1 MAPNKYTA
9 EEVIAAF
16 KKPRQTKTSKEA
28 ENSKHLDI
36 NEVRRALTYLDPSNR
51 EVWINVGHEMKSEG
65 ESLRELYLEW
75 SRSDLTGTTPNSFVS
90 DEEVYSKWEEFD
102 PSRTSISSL
111 YRGAEKN
118 GYEPPHDS
126 YLLDRGTTVESAN
139 YLLSKMSLKGP
150 EPVFSEGSFWQY
162 EQNHWVK
169 IPNHDLRRFVHK
181 LDGIKVKQSK
191 KPLNAT
197 SSFIDGVL
205 KEMAAMCANPDFFS
219 NAPCGAN
226 LQNGFVRLNDDG
238 ALVLEDH
245 SPRHLQRNV
254 IKCNWLPDITEE
266 FTGYTRVL
274 LDGCFGESDR
284 ELQNLLLEIIGVT
297 ILGVSTRM
305 KAPKGI
311 VFFGATASNGKST
324 ILSLIRLILP
334 HSATCSIPP
343 SDFER
348 EQSLATLV
356 GKTANLTDEIS
367 NHKSIASDKMKSLI
381 TGDIVA
387 AKVVYQPVFNFKPVA
402 THIFATN
409 ELPNFKG
416 GVDAGVERRMLVIP
430 FTKTIP
436 EEKRITD
443 LEELIADKE
452 ASLLVSA
459 AISIGGKAYQ
469 RGTFNI
475 PASCKGATEQ
485 WFKDSDPVREWYA
498 EGEIR
503 RHVNHKPKL
512 LKELY
517 KNFCDD
523 IREFEDAN
531 YLPGKRRF
539 IAQIKAL
546 VETDV
551 DWRIERHGG
560 GLMICRSS
568 LV

>member
-1 MAPNKYTA
+1 MAPHKYNT

-16 KKPRQTKTSKEA
+16 KKPTWEKPSKEP
-28 ENSKHLDI
+28 EGSKYLDI
-36 NEVRRALTYLDPSNR
+36 NEIKRALTYLDPSNR

-65 ESLRELYLEW
+65 ESLREPYMEW
-75 SRSDLTGTTPNSFVS
+75 SRGDLTGTTPTSFVS
-90 DEEVYSKWEEFD
+90 DEEVCLKWEEFD
-102 PSRTSISSL
+102 PKRTSISSL
-111 YRGAEKN
+111 FRAAEKN
-118 GYEPPHDS
+118 GYEPSQDS
-126 YLLDRGTTVESAN
+126 YLLNRGTIVECAKH
-139 YLLSKMSLKGP
+139 LLSKMSLKGP

-162 EQNHWVK
+162 EQNRWVQ
-169 IPNHDLRRFVHK
+169 IPNHDLRKLGHK
-181 LDGIKVKQSK
+181 LDGMKVKQSK

-205 KEMAAMCANPDFFS
+205 KELAAMCANPNFFS
-219 NAPCGAN
+219 SAPSGAN
-226 LQNGFVRLNDDG
+226 LLSGFVRLNSDG
-238 ALVLEDH
+238 SLVLEEH
-245 SPRHLQRNV
+245 SPQHMQRSV
-254 IKCNWLPDITEE
+254 IECNWIPNITGE
-266 FTGYTRVL
+266 FAGYTRIL
-274 LDGCFGESDR
+274 FDGCFGESGAGV
-284 ELQNLLLEIIGVT
+284 QNLLLEIIGVT
-297 ILGVSTRM
+297 ILGVPTQM

-311 VFFGATASNGKST
+311 VFFGPTAGNGKST
-324 ILSLIRLILP
+324 LLDLIRLVLP
-334 HSATCSIPP
+334 SYATCSIPP
-343 SDFER
+343 SDFEK

-356 GKTANLTDEIS
+356 GKMANLTDEIS
-367 NHKSIASDKMKSLI
+367 THKSIASDKMKSLI

-387 AKVVYQPVFNFKPVA
+387 AKVVYRPVFNFKPRA

-436 EEKRITD
+436 EEKRIAD

-475 PASCKGATEQ
+475 PASCKAATEQ

-551 DWRIERHGG
+551 DWRIERHGR

>member
-1 MAPNKYTA
+1 MVPHQYNA
-9 EEVIAAF
+9 EEIIAAF
-16 KKPRQTKTSKEA
+16 KKSTQRKTNREP
-28 ENSKHLDI
+28 EWSKHLDV
-36 NEVRRALTYLDPSNR
+36 NEIKRALTYLDPSNR
-51 EVWINVGHEMKSEG
+51 EVWIKVGHEMKSKG
-65 ESLRELYLEW
+65 ESLRQPYIEW
-75 SRSDLTGTTPNSFVS
+75 SRGDLTGVTPINFIS
-90 DEEVYSKWEEFD
+90 DEDVCLKWEEFD
-102 PSRTSISSL
+102 PKRTSISFL
-111 YRGAEKN
+111 FKAAEKN
-118 GYEPPHDS
+118 GYELPHYS
-126 YLLDRGTTVESAN
+126 YPLERGTIVECAE
-139 YLLSKMSLKGP
+139 YILSKMSLNAP

-162 EQNHWVK
+162 EGNCWVQ
-169 IPNHDLRRFVHK
+169 IPNHDLRKLGHK

-191 KPLNAT
+191 KALNAT

-219 NAPCGAN
+219 QAPCGAN

-238 ALVLEDH
+238 SLVLEDH

-254 IKCNWLPDITEE
+254 IKCNWLPEITEQ

-274 LDGCFGESDR
+274 LDGCFGESGT

-334 HSATCSIPP
+334 QSATCSIPP

-367 NHKSIASDKMKSLI
+367 NHKFIASDKMKSLI

-387 AKVVYQPVFNFKPVA
+387 AKVIYQPVFNFKPIA

-430 FTKTIP
+430 FNKTIP
-436 EEKRITD
+436 EKKRITN

-459 AISIGGKAYQ
+459 AISIGGRAYQ

-475 PASCKGATEQ
+475 PASCKDATQQ

-498 EGEIR
+498 EGEMG
-503 RHVNHKPKL
+503 RHVGRKPKL

-517 KNFCDD
+517 KNFCED

-546 VETDV
+546 VETNI
-551 DWRIERHGG
+551 DWRIERHGRG
-560 GLMICRSS
+560 HMICRNT

>member
-9 EEVIAAF
+9 EEVITAF
-16 KKPRQTKTSKEA
+16 KRPTQRKTSEQP
-28 ENSKHLDI
+28 EDFKHLDI
-36 NEVRRALTYLDPSNR
+36 NEVRRALTYLDPSDR
-51 EVWINVGHEMKSEG
+51 DVWINVGHEMKSEG
-65 ESLRELYLEW
+65 ESLGELYLEW
-75 SRSDLTGTTPNSFVS
+75 SRGDLTGNTPNSFVS
-90 DEEVYSKWEEFD
+90 DEEVCTKWKEFD
-102 PSRTSISSL
+102 PRRTSISSL
-111 YRGAEKN
+111 FKAAEKN
-118 GYEPPHDS
+118 GYEPSQDS
-126 YLLDRGTTVESAN
+126 YLLNRGTIVECAKH
-139 YLLSKMSLKGP
+139 LLSKMSVKGP

-162 EQNHWVK
+162 EQNHWVQ
-169 IPNHDLRRFVHK
+169 IPNHDLRKLGHT
-181 LDGIKVKQSK
+181 LDGMRVKQSK

-205 KEMAAMCANPDFFS
+205 KEMAAICAKPDFFS

-226 LQNGFVRLNDDG
+226 LQNGFVRLNADG

-274 LDGCFGESDR
+274 MDGCFGEPDT
-284 ELQNLLLEIIGVT
+284 ELKNLLLEIIGST

-334 HSATCSIPP
+334 RSATCSIPP

-356 GKTANLTDEIS
+356 GKIANLTDEIS
-367 NHKSIASDKMKSLI
+367 NHKSISSDKMKSLI

-387 AKVVYQPVFNFKPVA
+387 AKVVYQPVFNFKPMA

-443 LEELIADKE
+443 LGELIAAKE
-452 ASLLVSA
+452 ASSLVSA
-459 AISIGGKAYQ
+459 AILAGGKAYQ

-475 PASCKGATEQ
+475 PASCKAATEQ

-498 EGEIR
+498 EGEIG
-503 RHVNHKPKL
+503 RHVNQKPKP

-531 YLPGKRRF
+531 YCR
-539 IAQIKAL
+539 AN
-546 VETDV
+546 DV
-551 DWRIERHGG
+551 
-560 GLMICRSS
+560 S
-568 LV
+568 

>member
-1 MAPNKYTA
+1 MAPHKYNA

-16 KKPRQTKTSKEA
+16 KKPTQRKISE
-28 ENSKHLDI
+28 EPEGSKHLDI
-36 NEVRRALTYLDPSNR
+36 NEIKRALTYLDPSNR
-51 EVWINVGHEMKSEG
+51 EVWINVGHEMKSKG
-65 ESLRELYLEW
+65 ESLREPYVEW
-75 SRSDLTGTTPNSFVS
+75 SRGDLTGTTPTSFIS

-102 PSRTSISSL
+102 PKRTSISFL
-111 YRGAEKN
+111 FRAAEKN
-118 GYEPPHDS
+118 GYEPPFDS
-126 YLLDRGTTVESAN
+126 YLLKRGTIVECAEH
-139 YLLSKMSLKGP
+139 LLSQMSLKGP

-162 EQNHWVK
+162 EGNCWVQ
-169 IPNHDLRRFVHK
+169 IPNHDLRKLGHK

-191 KPLNAT
+191 KALNAT

-219 NAPCGAN
+219 QRPCGAN
-226 LQNGFVRLNDDG
+226 LQNGFVLLNDDG
-238 ALVLEDH
+238 SLVLEDH

-254 IKCNWLPDITEE
+254 IKCNWLPDITKE

-274 LDGCFGESDR
+274 LDGCFGESDK
-284 ELQNLLLEIIGVT
+284 ELKNLLLEIIGVT

-334 HSATCSIPP
+334 RSATCSIPP

-387 AKVVYQPVFNFKPVA
+387 AKVIYQPVFNFKPIA

-416 GVDAGVERRMLVIP
+416 GIDAGVERRMLVIP
-430 FTKTIP
+430 FNKTIP

-443 LEELIADKE
+443 LDELIADKE
-452 ASLLVSA
+452 SSLLVSA
-459 AISIGGKAYQ
+459 AISIGAKAYQ

-475 PASCKGATEQ
+475 PASCKNATEQ
-485 WFKDSDPVREWYA
+485 WFKDSDPVREWHA
-498 EGEIR
+498 EGGIG
-503 RHVNHKPKL
+503 RHVGHKPKL

-517 KNFCDD
+517 KDFCDD
-523 IREFEDAN
+523 IREFEDAS
-531 YLPGKRRF
+531 YLPGRRRF

-546 VETDV
+546 VEKDL
-551 DWRIERHGG
+551 DWRIERHGRG
-560 GLMICRSS
+560 VMICRNT

>member
-1 MAPNKYTA
+1 MVWKEYKPKIRFRRVITNTFLSNEDCEMFIMVLKQQWPKHINK
-9 EEVIAAF
+9 
-16 KKPRQTKTSKEA
+16 
-28 ENSKHLDI
+28 L
-36 NEVRRALTYLDPSNR
+36 
-51 EVWINVGHEMKSEG
+51 
-65 ESLRELYLEW
+65 
-75 SRSDLTGTTPNSFVS
+75 PNSELEITRS
-90 DEEVYSKWEEFD
+90 
-102 PSRTSISSL
+102 
-111 YRGAEKN
+111 
-118 GYEPPHDS
+118 
-126 YLLDRGTTVESAN
+126 VESAN
-139 YLLSKMSLKGP
+139 IMSAIWTLSDIKHFEIL
-150 EPVFSEGSFWQY
+150 E
-162 EQNHWVK
+162 K
-169 IPNHDLRRFVHK
+169 IGN
-181 LDGIKVKQSK
+181 
-191 KPLNAT
+191 
-197 SSFIDGVL
+197 
-205 KEMAAMCANPDFFS
+205 
-219 NAPCGAN
+219 
-226 LQNGFVRLNDDG
+226 
-238 ALVLEDH
+238 
-245 SPRHLQRNV
+245 
-254 IKCNWLPDITEE
+254 
-266 FTGYTRVL
+266 
-274 LDGCFGESDR
+274 
-284 ELQNLLLEIIGVT
+284 EIIYPYRNKLSPKSISIKTETLCLLNSNCVT

-334 HSATCSIPP
+334 QSATCSIPP

-367 NHKSIASDKMKSLI
+367 NHKFIASDKMKSLI

-387 AKVVYQPVFNFKPVA
+387 AKVIYQPVFNFKPIA

-430 FTKTIP
+430 FNKTIP
-436 EEKRITD
+436 EKKRITN

-459 AISIGGKAYQ
+459 AISIGGRAYQ

-475 PASCKGATEQ
+475 PASCKDATQQ

-498 EGEIR
+498 EGEMG
-503 RHVNHKPKL
+503 RHVGRKPKL

-517 KNFCDD
+517 KNFCED

-546 VETDV
+546 VETNI
-551 DWRIERHGG
+551 DWRIERHGS
-560 GLMICRSS
+560 GLIICRNT

>member
-1 MAPNKYTA
+1 MAPLKYKA

-16 KKPRQTKTSKEA
+16 KKPAQRRTSEEA

-51 EVWINVGHEMKSEG
+51 DVWINVGHEMKSEG

-75 SRSDLTGTTPNSFVS
+75 SRGDLTGTTPTSFVS

-102 PSRTSISSL
+102 PNRTSISFL
-111 YRGAEKN
+111 FIAAEKN
-118 GYEPPHDS
+118 GYEPPHDG
-126 YLLDRGTTVESAN
+126 YLLDRGTIVECAEH
-139 YLLSKMSLKGP
+139 LLSKMSSKGP

-162 EQNHWVK
+162 EQNRWVQ
-169 IPNHDLRRFVHK
+169 IPNHDLRKLGHK
-181 LDGIKVKQSK
+181 LDGMKVKQSK

-205 KEMAAMCANPDFFS
+205 KELAAMCANPDFFCS
-219 NAPCGAN
+219 APSGAN
-226 LQNGFVRLNDDG
+226 LLSGFIRLNDDG
-238 ALVLEDH
+238 SLVLEDH
-245 SPRHLQRNV
+245 SPQHMQRNV
-254 IKCNWLPDITEE
+254 IQCNWIPQITGE
-266 FTGYTRVL
+266 FAGYTRIL
-274 LDGCFGESDR
+274 FDGCFGESGAGV
-284 ELQNLLLEIIGVT
+284 QNLLLEIIGVT
-297 ILGVSTRM
+297 ILGVPTQM

-311 VFFGATASNGKST
+311 VFFGPTASNGKST
-324 ILSLIRLILP
+324 VLDLIRLILP
-334 HSATCSIPP
+334 SYATCSIPP
-343 SDFER
+343 SDFEK

-356 GKTANLTDEIS
+356 GKMANLTDEIS
-367 NHKSIASDKMKSLI
+367 THKSIASDKMKSLI

-387 AKVVYQPVFNFKPVA
+387 AKVVYRPVFNFKPRA

-409 ELPNFKG
+409 ALPNFKG

-436 EEKRITD
+436 EEERIAD
-443 LEELIADKE
+443 LEELIAAEE
-452 ASLLVSA
+452 ATFLVSA
-459 AISIGGKAYQ
+459 AILAGSKAYQ
-469 RGTFNI
+469 RGTFDI
-475 PASCKGATEQ
+475 PALCYAATDQ

-498 EGEIR
+498 EGEIG
-503 RHVNHKPKL
+503 RHVDHKPKL

-517 KNFCDD
+517 RNFCDD
-523 IREFEDAN
+523 IREFEDFN

-546 VETDV
+546 VETDL
-551 DWRIERHGG
+551 DWRIERHGA
-560 GLMICRSS
+560 GLMICRNT